1 MYDPLLVSSSGNV
14 LPIPHVDGYIIW
26 FILGTPKEQVSFREA
41 RTWIYRDPLLDLALG
56 AGTCVDASCLLVD
69 IGNQTGI
76 VKGIRTFRTLDIGLT
91 DLLLG

>member
-14 LPIPHVDGYIIW
+14 LPVPHVDGYIIW

-76 VKGIRTFRTLDIGLT
+76 VKGIWAF
-91 DLLLG
+91 